1 MAIGKTTVMPPKTVK
16 AIKDCSFFMKFNP
29 IILFML
35 PTHLRGKYSLA
46 RLVFVLLIS
55 QFSTHHSWANDV
67 TEYNYRI
74 EKTILH
80 SKQSFTQ
87 GLALHQGTIL
97 ESSGLYGKSFIQ
109 RYTTVDN
116 NLLNQR
122 RLNRRIFAEG
132 ITIFDNTLYLLTW
145 KQGRALLFDP
155 KSFEPLGHLSFKGQG
170 WGLSHLGS
178 ELIMSNG
185 TNVLTYRNPKD
196 FSIIRRLD
204 VSLNNQ
210 PLTNLNDLTTSDDQS
225 PYGALIWANVWK
237 DHRIFA
243 IHPING
249 KVVGLVDLNDLRL
262 DNLSPS
268 SDDVLNGIA
277 WDNQTQGFWVT
288 GKRWKKRYLIKIS
301 NP

>member
-1 MAIGKTTVMPPKTVK
+1 M
-16 AIKDCSFFMKFNP
+16 
-29 IILFML
+29 
-35 PTHLRGKYSLA
+35 
-46 RLVFVLLIS
+46 LLIC
-55 QFSTHHSWANDV
+55 QFSTYHSWADDII
-67 TEYNYRI
+67 EYNYQI
-74 EKTILH
+74 EKTALH

-87 GLALHQGTIL
+87 GLALHQGAML

-122 RLNRRIFAEG
+122 RLNRRVFAEG
-132 ITIFDNTLYLLTW
+132 ITVFDNTLYLLTW

-196 FSIIRRLD
+196 FSVIRRLD
-204 VSLNNQ
+204 VSFNLQ
-210 PLTNLNDLTTSDDQS
+210 PLTNLNDLTTTDDQS
-225 PYGALIWANVWK
+225 PHGALIWANVWK

-268 SDDVLNGIA
+268 GDDVLNGIA
-277 WDNQTQGFWVT
+277 WDSQTQGFWIT
-288 GKRWKKRYLIKIS
+288 GKRWKKRYLIKLS
-301 NP
+301 AP